1 MVSVTELSTTADT
14 SETLMANAI
23 NTGTMLIE
31 EDASLAESLRLESEP
46 WTSFY
51 MAGEMIRELRKAPKN
66 RAGTGGRAPQ
76 RPEDHRRDEEAS
88 SRMDDEGC
96 PNERTATLP
105 EAIRYARIAGRLH
118 LVGSP
123 IF

>member
-1 MVSVTELSTTADT
+1 
-14 SETLMANAI
+14 MANVI

-31 EDASLAESLRLESEP
+31 EDAFLAESLRLESEP

-51 MAGEMIRELRKAPKN
+51 MAGEIVRELRKAPKN
-66 RAGTGGRAPQ
+66 RASTGARAPR
-76 RPEDHRRDEEAS
+76 RPEDHRRDEQAP
-88 SRMDDEGC
+88 SRMDDEGR
-96 PNERTATLP
+96 PNERSATLRD
-105 EAIRYARIAGRLH
+105 ATGCSGIGGRLH